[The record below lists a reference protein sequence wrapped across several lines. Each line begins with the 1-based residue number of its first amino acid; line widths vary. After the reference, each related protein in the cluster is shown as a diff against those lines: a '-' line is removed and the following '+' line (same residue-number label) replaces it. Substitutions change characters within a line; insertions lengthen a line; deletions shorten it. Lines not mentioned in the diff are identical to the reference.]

1 MRRRPVGSGDRRGPG
16 GSLGVR
22 IRRRMGRLLFQSH
35 AWLGFAACM
44 PVCFAETQFFL
55 KERKKQTNRAAW
67 GVDVSSCLP
76 AGVAWRTLA
85 NTCAPFP
92 QSFRPPR
99 LTAQTWRS
107 FHCPR
112 ACRYVVAFASRG
124 RRLRP
129 AYCSHRKSRPAS
141 PSGPD
146 RGLSGRRPRG
156 PQGSLLAVLVILLG
170 SSWKGGG
177 RSAITSRVPQR
188 ASHVFLSSPSFS
200 SSFF

>member
-1 MRRRPVGSGDRRGPG
+1 MVPGGHSGSGFAVAWDGCCFSHTHGLALQRAC
-16 GSLGVR
+16 
-22 IRRRMGRLLFQSH
+22 QSVSPKH
-35 AWLGFAACM
+35 SFSSK
-44 PVCFAETQFFL
+44 
-55 KERKKQTNRAAW
+55 KERNKQTNRAAW

-76 AGVAWRTLA
+76 AEVTWRTLA

-112 ACRYVVAFASRG
+112 ASRYVVAFASRG

-177 RSAITSRVPQR
+177 RSGMTSRVPQR

-200 SSFF
+200 PSFF

>member
-1 MRRRPVGSGDRRGPG
+1 MVPG
-16 GSLGVR
+16 GHSGSRFAVAWDGFCFSHTHGLALQR
-22 IRRRMGRLLFQSH
+22 ACQSVSPKH
-35 AWLGFAACM
+35 SFSS
-44 PVCFAETQFFL
+44 
-55 KERKKQTNRAAW
+55 KKQTNKQANKQGCMGR
-67 GVDVSSCLP
+67 GREQLSSCRSRLENVSQHLCP
-76 AGVAWRTLA
+76 V
-85 NTCAPFP
+85 PPEFP
-92 QSFRPPR
+92 TAAVDSADVEVISLSPR
-99 LTAQTWRS
+99 SQ
-107 FHCPR
+107 
-112 ACRYVVAFASRG
+112 YVVAFASRG

-177 RSAITSRVPQR
+177 RSGMTSRVPQR

-200 SSFF
+200 SFF